1 MASPPWSCEH
11 QVGHRLLGGGFAV
24 LTTGQDGSVVL
35 RDGVTG
41 ELLGS
46 VLLPDKVTSTAAFGA
61 DQNTVVIASHY
72 DGLDKLG
79 DPHNTGVEFR
89 LPPRRP

>member
-1 MASPPWSCEH
+1 M
-11 QVGHRLLGGGFAV
+11 GHRLLGGGFAV

-41 ELLGS
+41 QLLGS
-46 VLLPDKVTSTAAFGA
+46 VLLPDKVTSTAAFAA

-72 DGLDKLG
+72 DGLDYWETRT
-79 DPHNTGVEFR
+79 NTGVEFR